1 MMIRA
6 RLVLVGGWVSQ
17 FRGNLDDRREN
28 VGSEHNFSLKPDLA
42 FPLKLFLPTNFTRSN
57 IARLQ
62 RIQEIQNGA
71 HRAQLS
77 AVMLLSIIPH
87 ISILILIKRETIQTL
102 NDVCATARPSSYLP
116 RAFTEDTGA
125 LLYYIITPYH
135 HHHQHQPQ
143 TVVYMSIYFILLNEI
158 QCYWSIFMFNILI
171 YSKGGGS

>member
-87 ISILILIKRETIQTL
+87 ISILILIRGDYTNTQ
-102 NDVCATARPSSYLP
+102 
-116 RAFTEDTGA
+116 
-125 LLYYIITPYH
+125 
-135 HHHQHQPQ
+135 
-143 TVVYMSIYFILLNEI
+143 
-158 QCYWSIFMFNILI
+158 
-171 YSKGGGS
+171 